1 LQNRN
6 EAKLLSVLGFFMMTA
21 PASTDMYLPAL
32 VQVSRDLGVTQG
44 ETQLTL
50 SYFFLGFA
58 VGQLLWG
65 SLSDRYGRR
74 RPMMVG
80 IAMYIAGS
88 AGSALAGDIAH
99 LHLWRFVQAFGGCAM
114 PVIAQAMARDIYGRE
129 GSARALSIML
139 LIMALAPALAPLFGA
154 QVLRFAGWRDIFWVL
169 GAFGVIAMAGAIRMP
184 ESLPPARRNVIGWG
198 NLAHSYAILLRDP
211 RFLAYALS
219 GAAVSGASF
228 AYITGTAFVHIG
240 YFGLSSNVFGLLFG
254 LNIAG
259 MTAMTLVN
267 SRIVTGKGFDNMLR
281 IGFTGCALFSVLLA
295 LASLDGVA
303 GLGPVVV
310 LLFCFMSMRGMV
322 AANVVA
328 GALSNHP
335 QRTGAASALH
345 GCMQFGTGYLVG
357 IVLKWL
363 HDGTP
368 RPMAIIM
375 AVCAV
380 LGLFIFFVMHER
392 RRTRRVREA

>member
-1 LQNRN
+1 MRN
-6 EAKLLSVLGFFMMTA
+6 KSEAKLLSVLGFFMMTA

-32 VQVSRDLGVTQG
+32 VQVSRDLGVTHG

-65 SLSDRYGRR
+65 SLSDRFGRR
-74 RPMMVG
+74 RPMMAG
-80 IAMYIAGS
+80 IALYIAGS
-88 AGSALAGDIAH
+88 VGSALAGDIVH

-154 QVLRFAGWRDIFWVL
+154 QVLRFAGWRDIFWIL
-169 GAFGVIAMAGAIRMP
+169 GTFGVVAMASAIRMP
-184 ESLPPARRNVIGWG
+184 ESLPPARRNVIGWA
-198 NLAHSYAILLRDP
+198 NLVHSYAILLRDR

-228 AYITGTAFVHIG
+228 AYITGTALVHIG
-240 YFGLSSNVFGLLFG
+240 YFGVSSHVFGLLFG

-267 SRIVTGKGFDNMLR
+267 SRVVTSKGFDNMLR
-281 IGFTGCALFSVLLA
+281 IGFIGCAMFSVLLVTV
-295 LASLDGVA
+295 SWDRHA
-303 GLGPVVV
+303 GLAAVAI

-322 AANVVA
+322 GANVVA

-357 IVLKWL
+357 MVLHWL

-368 RPMAIIM
+368 RPMATIM
-375 AVCAV
+375 ALCSV
-380 LGLFIFFVMHER
+380 LGLFIFFVMHDR
-392 RRTRRVREA
+392 RKNRREHS